1 MRSKQLFLSV
11 VSGARGE
18 DAQSLVEL
26 VIVIGIATT
35 AMTAILVLFGSSFI
49 ISQES
54 SDRIRA
60 LNLAREGVE
69 VVRNL
74 RDGNWLK
81 RQRNELVS
89 AGGGGVVYDWNE
101 GLRSAGTYAVRFD
114 AHFEDIP
121 DGDDLLIG
129 LYSLPPEDADI
140 ETCIDDSINNFP
152 CQLSLMTDNPDT
164 EEPPPGGE
172 TPIGF
177 IVTDQFTQDI
187 DMTGAILT
195 PTIFHRMVR
204 IEYVSGTDPIAPY
217 RDEGDIAH
225 VRVLSQVAWRE
236 RREIRR
242 VEVEEWLYDWQT
254 KETL

>member
-1 MRSKQLFLSV
+1 MKSKQLLLSV
-11 VSGARGE
+11 VSGARDEG
-18 DAQSLVEL
+18 AQSLVEL
-26 VIVIGIATT
+26 VIVIGIAVT

-54 SDRIRA
+54 SDRTRA

-89 AGGGGVVYDWNE
+89 AGGGGVVYEWDE
-101 GLRSAGTYAVRFD
+101 GLALTGTYAVRFD
-114 AHFEDIP
+114 ARFEDVP
-121 DGDDLLIG
+121 SGDDILIG
-129 LYSLPPEDADI
+129 LYPLDDADI
-140 ETCIDDSINNFP
+140 ETCMNDSA
-152 CQLSLMTDNPDT
+152 CRLSVITDNPNIN
-164 EEPPPGGE
+164 EPAPGAE
-172 TPIGF
+172 TPIGL
-177 IVTDQFTQDI
+177 IVPDQFVQDI
-187 DMTGAILT
+187 DMTGAVLT

-204 IEYVSGTDPIAPY
+204 IEHIQGIEPTSPPN
-217 RDEGDIAH
+217 RDEDDIAH
-225 VRVLSQVAWRE
+225 IRVISQVAWRE

-254 KETL
+254 QEILQ